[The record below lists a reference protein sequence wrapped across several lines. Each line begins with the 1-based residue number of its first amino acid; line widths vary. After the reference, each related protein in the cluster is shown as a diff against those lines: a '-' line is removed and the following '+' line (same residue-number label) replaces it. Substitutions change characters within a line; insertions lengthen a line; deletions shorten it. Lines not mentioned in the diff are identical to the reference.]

1 MPTFKICLYLVIII
15 FELDVEGDVLTPTK
29 VSSKLLHSELA
40 CADEIKSVCNCND
53 GSISESLKSKKQF
66 DA

>member
-40 CADEIKSVCNCND
+40 CADEIKSVCND